1 MKIISWNVQALDAID
16 SSGGIIVLWSA
27 PDFTVQEIIQEIY
40 DLAGV
45 GTDSWILGGGFI
57 VTRTM
62 TIPSLLVNNLRHV
75 VESWWSNTRVAGH
88 PGHILMM
95 KLKQLKSFIRS
106 WANTQQSISSQLTN
120 LVPNL
125 PNLDNLMD
133 LSHLTNEKLT
143 SQHEIREQIENLT
156 A

>member
-1 MKIISWNVQALDAID
+1 M
-16 SSGGIIVLWSA
+16 
-27 PDFTVQEIIQEIY
+27 
-40 DLAGV
+40 
-45 GTDSWILGGGFI
+45 
-57 VTRTM
+57 
-62 TIPSLLVNNLRHV
+62 
-75 VESWWSNTRVAGH
+75 ESWWSNTRVAGH